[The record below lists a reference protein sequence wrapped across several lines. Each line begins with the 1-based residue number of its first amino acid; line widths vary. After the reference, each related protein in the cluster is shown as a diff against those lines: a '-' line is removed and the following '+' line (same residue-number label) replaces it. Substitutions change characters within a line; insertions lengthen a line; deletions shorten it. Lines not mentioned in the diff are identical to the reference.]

1 MNQSLTISETKEFL
15 LSIIGN
21 SPMGIIVID
30 LNGYISVIN
39 KPAQILLN
47 LNESINYYLNKN
59 ILDIVKGIT
68 NLNENLNTCLSQGRE
83 PFSILECY
91 HKKQY
96 LNIRGQIT
104 LNGMMITFEDITSTV
119 TARNA
124 LEEKSDEL
132 RKRNLELM
140 EFNYLASHD
149 LQEPLKTIIGFSN
162 LLQDESVLLN
172 DEADFYVS
180 NISNVAHGMS
190 QKISK
195 LLDYSRL
202 GKSGE
207 KDWISVDRVLDK
219 LMTNLKTTILGVDI
233 DIRCDSLPTV
243 KAHEHEL
250 SSLFQNLISNA
261 LKFQKPKQKK
271 VVSIDCID
279 REGFYEFTVEDN
291 GIGIESKDYDKI
303 FQVFQRLHNSD
314 VYEGT
319 GLGLA
324 MCKKIVETNGGE
336 IWVESELNKG
346 SKFSFTIK
354 KITDEGNV

>member
-1 MNQSLTISETKEFL
+1 MNQSLTVSETKEFL

-21 SPMGIIVID
+21 SPMGIVVID
-30 LNGYISVIN
+30 MNGYISVIN

-47 LNESINYYLNKN
+47 LNNDINYYLNKN

-68 NLNENLNTCLSQGRE
+68 KLNENLNTCLSQGRE
-83 PFSILECY
+83 PFSILEF
-91 HKKQY
+91 HFEKKY
-96 LNIRGQIT
+96 LNIKGQIT

-132 RKRNLELM
+132 RKRNSELM

-149 LQEPLKTIIGFSN
+149 LQEPLKTILGFSN
-162 LLQDESVLLN
+162 LLQDDSVMLN
-172 DEADFYVS
+172 EEANFYVS
-180 NISNVAHGMS
+180 NISNVAQGMS

-207 KDWISVDRVLDK
+207 KEWISVDAILDK
-219 LMTNLKTTILGVDI
+219 LMTNLKTTLLDSDI
-233 DIRCDSLPTV
+233 EIQRGSLPKV
-243 KAHEHEL
+243 KAYEHEL
-250 SSLFQNLISNA
+250 YSLFQNLISNA
-261 LKFQKPKQKK
+261 IKFQKPKQKK
-271 VVSIDCID
+271 RVSIDYKD
-279 REGFYEFTVEDN
+279 TEGFYEFVVEDN
-291 GIGIESKDYDKI
+291 GIGIDSKDYNKI

-324 MCKKIVETNGGE
+324 MCKKIVETHGGE
-336 IWVESELNKG
+336 LLVESEQGKG

-354 KITDEGNV
+354 K